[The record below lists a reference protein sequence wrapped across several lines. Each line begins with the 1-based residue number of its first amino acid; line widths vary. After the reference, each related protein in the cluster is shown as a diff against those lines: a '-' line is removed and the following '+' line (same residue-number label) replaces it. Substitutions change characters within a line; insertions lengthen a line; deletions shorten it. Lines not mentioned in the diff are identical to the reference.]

1 MLPKPKDKLGYTI
14 EEINSILK
22 KRKISK
28 KNFAKFF
35 GINTV
40 TIGKDNKPRY
50 YICDVER
57 TLYLLKNKDG
67 KYHLWD

>member
-1 MLPKPKDKLGYTI
+1 MLPKPQDKLGYTI

-28 KNFAKFF
+28 LKFAKAF

-40 TIGKDNKPRY
+40 AIGKDNKHRY
-50 YICDVER
+50 YTCDVER
-57 TLYLLKNKDG
+57 TLYLLKSKDG
-67 KYHLWD
+67 KYHEWD